1 MSLLGAVADAL
12 TSGIDQFVGGQLTK
26 ATLECTAD
34 LDPKAKLKGKKVTFQ
49 FNPQT
54 ISIKR
59 QSPNVSTAVQGATD
73 RGSTQQAS
81 PTPERESKITL
92 APIFF
97 DTYEKKPNSSVYT
110 DYIKLLEQ
118 FTGYDQGKH
127 APVQLVFNWGK
138 FTSERDG
145 NRALECYI
153 ESLDV
158 EYTMFLNDGMPVR
171 AKCTIGLKFGSLPA
185 KQQQQEGFESP
196 DHAKLVTVKRGET
209 LADIAWEEYDN
220 PAEWRR
226 IADANGIDDPMSLT
240 PGMKL
245 LVPPILS

>member
-1 MSLLGAVADAL
+1 MSLLGAVAGAV
-12 TSGIDQFVGGQLTK
+12 TSGIDLCVGGQLTK

-34 LDPKAKLKGKKVTFQ
+34 LDPKAKLVGKKVTFQ
-49 FNPQT
+49 FNPET

-59 QSPNVSTAVQGATD
+59 QSPNVSTPVLGATD

-92 APIFF
+92 SPIFF
-97 DTYEKKPNSSVYT
+97 DTYEKKPNSSVYV

-118 FTGYDQGKH
+118 FTGYDTGKH

-153 ESLDV
+153 ETLDV
-158 EYTMFLNDGMPVR
+158 EYTMFLNDGTPVR
-171 AKCTIGLKFGSLPA
+171 AKCSIGLKLGKLPS
-185 KQQQQEGFESP
+185 KQEEKKSP
-196 DHAKLVTVKRGET
+196 DHAKLVVVKRGET

-220 PAEWRR
+220 PGEWRR